1 MNEKM
6 ERMLEQMVDDFNLY
20 SKSVALSC
28 AEDKEN
34 KEFLQWN
41 LGNMNSIEEY
51 MVELARLIGVEL
63 KYGYDFEVYER
74 EENREQEIQYR
85 TVEIVKE
92 G

>member
-6 ERMLEQMVDDFNLY
+6 ELLLEQMVDDFNRY
-20 SKSVALSC
+20 SRSFALSC
-28 AEDKEN
+28 AED

-41 LGNMNSIEEY
+41 LGNMNSIGEY
-51 MVELARLIGVEL
+51 MVELARLVDVKL
-63 KYGYDFEVYER
+63 KYGYGFEVYER
-74 EENREQEIQYR
+74 WEKREQEIKYR